1 MRFVSPVALGLMLAL
16 GGVSLGVSAPSA
28 IAREKA
34 PEGPK
39 IKPSAGFLK
48 AVQPFNAAIVKKD
61 VAGARAAMPA
71 AQAAVTGNDDT
82 YLFNQLLLNLS
93 ITANDPAMQQQAL
106 KGMIDTGLV
115 PNDQIGQ
122 FATIAANNELS
133 AKNYDAALA
142 YARKA
147 EAVGYK
153 PDQVYPILAQA
164 TWSKAGTDKA
174 GISEGLQLFRK
185 GVDAMKASG
194 TPVPAQWYQI
204 AVSKAAAADLPELAD
219 WARLAFD
226 NQPSGENLRTLL
238 RLYQRNNP
246 AMTNRENLDLMRL
259 MNASGG
265 LAVKGDY
272 LEYAEMAFKNGIY
285 GEVKSAIDKGRAA
298 RDRHNNLILASTDG
312 SDLYSI
318 ASQKMGADKASLA
331 AAERDAAKAATGKIA
346 AATADAYLGYGD
358 YAKAIALY
366 QQALQKG
373 SVDTAEVNTR
383 LGEAQALAGNAAAAK
398 EAFAKVSGG
407 ARGQIAQYWLAWL
420 NGQPAA

>member
-16 GGVSLGVSAPSA
+16 GGMSLGVSAPLA

-39 IKPSAGFLK
+39 IKPSESFLK
-48 AVQPFNAAIVKKD
+48 AVQPFNAAVVKKD
-61 VAGARAAMPA
+61 VAAAKAAMSA
-71 AQAAVTGNDDT
+71 AQAAATTPDDK

-93 ITANDPAMQQQAL
+93 ISANDQAMQQQAL
-106 KGMIDTGLV
+106 KGMIETGLV

-133 AKNYDAALA
+133 AKNYDAAIA

-174 GISEGLQLFRK
+174 GVSEGLRLFRK
-185 GVDAMKASG
+185 GIDAIKASG
-194 TPVPAQWYQI
+194 APVPAQWYQI
-204 AVSKAAAADLPELAD
+204 AVSKAAGADLPEVAE
-219 WARLAFD
+219 WAKLAFD
-226 NQPSGENLRTLL
+226 NEPSGDNLRTLL
-238 RLYQRNNP
+238 RVYQRNNP
-246 AMTNRENLDLMRL
+246 AITNRENLDLMRL
-259 MNASGG
+259 MSASGG

-272 LEYAEMAFKNGIY
+272 LEYAEMAFKSGIY
-285 GEVKSAIDKGRAA
+285 GEVKSVIDKGRAT
-298 RDRHNNLILASTDG
+298 RDRHNNLVLAATDG
-312 SDLYSI
+312 NDLYSVATQKI
-318 ASQKMGADKASLA
+318 AADKATLA
-331 AAERDAAKAATGKIA
+331 AAERDAAKAATGKVA

-358 YAKAIALY
+358 YAKAAALY

-383 LGEAQALAGNAAAAK
+383 LGEVLALAGNTAAAK

-420 NGQPAA
+420 NGKPAA

>member
-16 GGVSLGVSAPSA
+16 GGVSLGVAAPSA
-28 IAREKA
+28 IAKEKA

-39 IKPSAGFLK
+39 IKASTGFLK
-48 AVQPFNAAIVKKD
+48 AVQPFNAAVVKKD
-61 VAGARAAMPA
+61 VEGAKAAMPA
-71 AQAAVTGNDDT
+71 AQAAITSADDR
-82 YLFNQLLLNLS
+82 YLFNQLMLNLS
-93 ITANDPAMQQQAL
+93 IAANDPAMQQQAL

-115 PNDQIGQ
+115 PGDQIGQ
-122 FATIAANNELS
+122 FATIAANNELN
-133 AKNYDAALA
+133 AKNYDAAIA

-164 TWSKAGTDKA
+164 TWAKAGTDKA

-185 GVDAMKASG
+185 GIDAMKASG

-204 AVSKAAAADLPELAD
+204 AVSKAAGADLPEVAD
-219 WARLAFD
+219 WAKMAFD
-226 NQPSGENLRTLL
+226 SQPSGENLRTLL
-238 RLYQRNNP
+238 RVYQRKNP
-246 AMTNRENLDLMRL
+246 AITNRENLDIMRL

-265 LAVKGDY
+265 LAIKADY
-272 LEYAEMAFKNGIY
+272 LEYAEMAFKSGIY
-285 GEVKSAIDKGRAA
+285 GEVKSAIDKGRSA
-298 RDRHNNLILASTDG
+298 RDRHNNLVLAATDG

-318 ASQKMGADKASLA
+318 ASQKIAADKASLA

-373 SVDTAEVNTR
+373 SVDAAEVNTR
-383 LGEAQALAGNAAAAK
+383 LGEAQALAGNTAAAK

>member
-28 IAREKA
+28 IAKEKA

-48 AVQPFNAAIVKKD
+48 AVQPFNAAITKKD
-61 VAGARAAMPA
+61 VEGAKAAMPA
-71 AQAAVTGNDDT
+71 AQAAITSNDDR

-93 ITANDPAMQQQAL
+93 ISANDPAMQQQAL

-122 FATIAANNELS
+122 FAVIAANNELN
-133 AKNYDAALA
+133 AKNYDVAIA

-164 TWSKAGTDKA
+164 TWSKAGADKA

-185 GVDAMKASG
+185 GIDAMKASG

-204 AVSKAAAADLPELAD
+204 AVSKAAGANLPEVAD
-219 WARLAFD
+219 WAKMAFD

-238 RLYQRNNP
+238 RVYQRNNP
-246 AMTNRENLDLMRL
+246 AITNRENLDLMRL

-265 LAVKGDY
+265 LAIKADY
-272 LEYAEMAFKNGIY
+272 LEYAEMAFKSGIF
-285 GEVKSAIDKGRAA
+285 GEVKSAIDKGRSA
-298 RDRHNNLILASTDG
+298 RDRHNNLVLAATDG

-318 ASQKMGADKASLA
+318 ANQKIAADKASLA
-331 AAERDAAKAATGKIA
+331 SAERDAAKAATGKIA

-373 SVDTAEVNTR
+373 SVDAAEVNTR

-420 NGQPAA
+420 SGQPAA